1 MFKIL
6 QNPQMEVSDD
16 VLELNV
22 DADLQAP
29 RRTVLGQFAF
39 LELVHVFRSNG
50 LASLCLR
57 GKCNI
62 TREVA

>member
-16 VLELNV
+16 VLKPNV
-22 DADLQAP
+22 DEDLQAP
-29 RRTVLGQFAF
+29 GRTVLGQFAF
-39 LELVHVFRSNG
+39 LELVHAFRYNG
-50 LASLCLR
+50 LASLCLT